1 MGLRVTTLR
10 GLGQEAVVGDNA
22 IDPSITAAEAAAS
35 NIAWDAVKKGI
46 IISAVL
52 TGIQIIYDVR
62 CARKCSAVKK

>member
-1 MGLRVTTLR
+1 MALRVTTLR
-10 GLGQEAVVGDNA
+10 GFGQEVGDVDNSV
-22 IDPSITAAEAAAS
+22 DPSITAAEVAAS
-35 NIAWDAVKKGI
+35 NIAWGAVKKGI